1 MTINFHDE
9 VRIRFLRE
17 GQERTVRKDHNTMS
31 TDFFDVV
38 ATALA
43 QGLQSAVLYGY
54 TTSSQV
60 PTQTYIVFSS
70 GGTVEHVA
78 PVQVQ
83 SASGN
88 SVVLNFYDSSTS
100 TYSFD
105 QVAIWA
111 GTTDQVLYYPVAYA
125 TLPQQ
130 EKKSSAGFLE
140 VTWTITWVPSF
151 VFLNIPSQLLNNAP
165 TPLYLPTSSCSQPFV
180 SAIIM
185 ALMGLPANTGAC
197 AYYVLAQNFQNFGV
211 NGVSYIAFYDSSY
224 NLITYVKGD
233 QGVVTFN
240 TQPAYILVVENA
252 GGAELPLLGGQ
263 ITLPVN
269 SDNAYNVEVSFSLN
283 QGVTTNTTGISNASS
298 SSTSTSTS
306 SSSSSSRSSTGSTG
320 SSSSQQCIPIRT
332 STGLLF
338 ACNF

>member
-1 MTINFHDE
+1 
-9 VRIRFLRE
+9 
-17 GQERTVRKDHNTMS
+17 
-31 TDFFDVV
+31 
-38 ATALA
+38 
-43 QGLQSAVLYGY
+43 
-54 TTSSQV
+54 
-60 PTQTYIVFSS
+60 
-70 GGTVEHVA
+70 VEHVA

-306 SSSSSSRSSTGSTG
+306 SSSSSSSSSTGSTG